1 MDTKWLLP
9 LQAHVHRLGRQ
20 AGRGGVGGGRRGRRK
35 WKSGKR
41 EWEKERGRGRWIPF
55 VRKSIIGK
63 PIEIESALVVVRG
76 WEEEGMLAKGI
87 GLLTFPR

>member
-1 MDTKWLLP
+1 M
-9 LQAHVHRLGRQ
+9 
-20 AGRGGVGGGRRGRRK
+20 GGGRRGRRK

-41 EWEKERGRGRWIPF
+41 DWEKERGRGRWIPF

-63 PIEIESALVVVRG
+63 PIEVESALVVVRG